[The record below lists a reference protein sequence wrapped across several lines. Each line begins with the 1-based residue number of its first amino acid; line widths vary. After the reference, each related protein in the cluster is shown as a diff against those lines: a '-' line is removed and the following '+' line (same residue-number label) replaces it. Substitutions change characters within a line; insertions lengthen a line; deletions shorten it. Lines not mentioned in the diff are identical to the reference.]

1 MSGKTFC
8 NYTVVGEIKFML
20 SIKTALAH
28 LRELNSSYIDTEGY
42 GFMEDIDFNKA
53 NNINK
58 YPENKWTVQVKQNAW
73 NILDTYKDY
82 LIEIDSSID
91 DIEKPDSIES
101 SNITKSDNYITIEN
115 DFLRIE
121 NMTIEVLKIL
131 ENESEIKLVQEDNY
145 YLAPLTLKIIYT
157 LIPTIAKNEIT
168 ISYNARKYINLYLN
182 NLSQEDSIT
191 GLSYDLNIKLRPFQE
206 IGACFLILNKRAIL
220 GDEMGLGK
228 SIQSLSAVDIL
239 DGYPLLITCPSSIKF
254 NWKDEIEK
262 VLGSKRKITVL
273 GSKTAFKEGS
283 DIYIVNYENLQ
294 KHSNNLKKIKFKTAI
309 MDECH
314 YLKNPEAKRSV
325 LCKEIGSLST
335 YRFLLTGTAV
345 TKSPIDLVN
354 QLDIIGHLDYFGGQP
369 QFQERFCDPKKT
381 VFGTDYTGASNL
393 TDLALLLRENCF
405 LRRDKKDHLSEL
417 PDKTRTRLSIELD
430 DSKTYKKSLAE
441 FLKGSH
447 QERIRML
454 EDLRLY
460 VAHQKIPA
468 IKEVIDR
475 FIESGEKVVVFAYHK
490 QIQHKLL
497 ELYPDSCR
505 IISDDS
511 KIQNENQNLFKND
524 SDKKIIICSIKAAY
538 MGFNLTT
545 ASNVVFAEMDWCS
558 EINNQAE
565 DRCHRIGQL
574 NAVNAWYVIAQDTIE
589 EHVWSVCERKRSIIS
604 DIYARVNNETDLN
617 SLYNSVMDEVIE
629 MLEMENNKK

>member
-1 MSGKTFC
+1 
-8 NYTVVGEIKFML
+8 
-20 SIKTALAH
+20 
-28 LRELNSSYIDTEGY
+28 
-42 GFMEDIDFNKA
+42 
-53 NNINK
+53 
-58 YPENKWTVQVKQNAW
+58 
-73 NILDTYKDY
+73 
-82 LIEIDSSID
+82 
-91 DIEKPDSIES
+91 
-101 SNITKSDNYITIEN
+101 
-115 DFLRIE
+115 
-121 NMTIEVLKIL
+121 
-131 ENESEIKLVQEDNY
+131 
-145 YLAPLTLKIIYT
+145 
-157 LIPTIAKNEIT
+157 
-168 ISYNARKYINLYLN
+168 
-182 NLSQEDSIT
+182 
-191 GLSYDLNIKLRPFQE
+191 
-206 IGACFLILNKRAIL
+206 
-220 GDEMGLGK
+220 
-228 SIQSLSAVDIL
+228 
-239 DGYPLLITCPSSIKF
+239 
-254 NWKDEIEK
+254 
-262 VLGSKRKITVL
+262 
-273 GSKTAFKEGS
+273 
-283 DIYIVNYENLQ
+283 
-294 KHSNNLKKIKFKTAI
+294 
-309 MDECH
+309 
-314 YLKNPEAKRSV
+314 
-325 LCKEIGSLST
+325 
-335 YRFLLTGTAV
+335 
-345 TKSPIDLVN
+345 
-354 QLDIIGHLDYFGGQP
+354 
-369 QFQERFCDPKKT
+369 
-381 VFGTDYTGASNL
+381 
-393 TDLALLLRENCF
+393 